1 MGRGLD
7 GYFDIRSLALCSFEG
22 PREAVLT
29 LGGGATA
36 VLTSFRWLWRGG
48 NTSSLSEQSR

>member
-22 PREAVLT
+22 PRGAVLT
-29 LGGGATA
+29 LTVGSAA

-48 NTSSLSEQSR
+48 NTSSHSEQSR

>member
-29 LGGGATA
+29 TLMVWAAA
-36 VLTSFRWLWRGG
+36 VLTSFRWL
-48 NTSSLSEQSR
+48 